1 MIKGSVWSRG
11 NIQGRLFSS
20 WSLLVLSATIALP
33 VGIMLGLLRVSIDA
47 VIVGGLFIA
56 ILVILRQ
63 DELVATAIIAVHLY
77 VDWYLALSGVA
88 LLMVLALLFFFFFAQ
103 SPRYPWVEPPA
114 LGLWALFLVFTVFPA
129 IHGALTVHDALIYYP
144 NIVFGAFIMYWL
156 GTVIARNTACIRRL
170 FQVLTIFAV
179 LMAIHTI
186 LQSITGKFLFGLP
199 SVDAYIEGTS
209 NHVLDVGYTVI
220 RSGSFFIDPNW
231 NGTFFGVVLFLPLG
245 LFVESSSFLEKVIYL
260 AAMLI
265 MLPALLFTYSA
276 GAWISVF
283 AGVIVF
289 IVFVGRTS
297 YRFQLSFFIV
307 IALIA
312 LAALFPTQIAL
323 QLQHAINS
331 NDRVGVWLTALR
343 VIYAFPLTGIGL
355 GHQAYLL
362 RAEPYRS
369 LTQEVPLDHPHNSYL
384 EWGAMAGLPLLIVF
398 VALLAFTLGLAIRN
412 WLKADVESRPLL
424 GAGITAVV
432 TLSINS
438 ITINGWTFPALAA
451 LGWVILGSLSSPLL
465 AKSHAIQAQ
474 QMGSEE
480 HEGDG

>member
-1 MIKGSVWSRG
+1 MIKSSGWNRG
-11 NIQGRLFSS
+11 NIQERFFSS
-20 WSLLVLSATIALP
+20 WPLLVLSVIIALL
-33 VGIMLGLLRVSIDA
+33 VGLSLGLQRASIDV
-47 VIVGGLFIA
+47 VIIGGLFMA

-63 DELVATAIIAVHLY
+63 DEIAVGVIIAVHLY
-77 VDWYLALSGVA
+77 IDWYLALSGVA
-88 LLMVLALLFFFFFAQ
+88 LIIVLALLLIFFFTQ
-103 SPRYPWVEPPA
+103 SSRYPWITPPA
-114 LGLWALFLVFTVFPA
+114 SGLWGLFLILAIFPA
-129 IHGALTVHDALIYYP
+129 IQGALTVHDTLIYYP
-144 NIVFGAFIMYWL
+144 NIVFGAFIIYWL
-156 GTVIARNTACIRRL
+156 GTVIARDTISIRRL
-170 FQVLTIFAV
+170 FQVLTVLAV
-179 LMAIHTI
+179 LIAIHTI

-209 NHVLDVGYTVI
+209 NHVLDVGYAVI

-231 NGTFFGVVLFLPLG
+231 NGTFFGLVLFLPLG
-245 LFVESSSFLEKVIYL
+245 LFVESSSFLEKAIYL

-289 IVFVGRTS
+289 IVFVGRTR
-297 YRFQLSFFIV
+297 YRLQLSIFIV
-307 IALIA
+307 IAIIA
-312 LAALFPTQIAL
+312 LAALFPAQIAL
-323 QLQHAINS
+323 QLQHTINS

-343 VIYAFPLTGIGL
+343 IIYAYPLTGIGL

-384 EWGAMAGLPLLIVF
+384 EWGAMAGIPVLIVF

-412 WLKADVESRPLL
+412 WLKAGVESRPLL

-438 ITINGWTFPALAA
+438 FTINGWTFPSLAA
-451 LGWVILGSLSSPLL
+451 LGWVLLGCLSSPLL
-465 AKSHAIQAQ
+465 AKSHAMPAQ
-474 QMGSEE
+474 QIGSEE